1 MKKSIAFAEITT
13 LSGPQ
18 PLQKI
23 VDIILSIDNFKSDTQ
38 NRLNKVL
45 PYKEQGLVPLKNLW
59 VDLNYQRRLKIQKLI
74 NRLIAS
80 GGFDKE
86 VAGHVDVAIRSNGKM
101 FLWDGFHRAIK
112 AAISGLTEIP
122 VSIYEHDKTLS
133 AKDQLKKEA
142 KMFKVR
148 NADSSAMKP
157 EEIFKSEIV
166 FEDPIALQILDLLI
180 KCKLDVERQNLDP
193 EAISLGG
200 FAVLKKVWDKMNPR
214 FYEEASAILRRAFP
228 TEKTMSVILWCGLT
242 KLLETQESDDA
253 VTTVSIST
261 LSDAFVDIVKN
272 DITLKQ
278 SSFTQPRLHG
288 KAIESTARN
297 ILRMG
302 LGECFNDNGKEVN
315 SMIKYM
321 GIDEEEFDDEI
332 S

>member
-1 MKKSIAFAEITT
+1 
-13 LSGPQ
+13 
-18 PLQKI
+18 
-23 VDIILSIDNFKSDTQ
+23 
-38 NRLNKVL
+38 
-45 PYKEQGLVPLKNLW
+45 
-59 VDLNYQRRLKIQKLI
+59 
-74 NRLIAS
+74 
-80 GGFDKE
+80 
-86 VAGHVDVAIRSNGKM
+86 
-101 FLWDGFHRAIK
+101 
-112 AAISGLTEIP
+112 
-122 VSIYEHDKTLS
+122 
-133 AKDQLKKEA
+133 
-142 KMFKVR
+142 MFKVR